1 MAKKESTIL
10 YHDQMAICRKH
21 LNTEQI
27 GRLMLALLE
36 FEEGGDPE
44 VDEDIAIAFEFMSLQ
59 ASIDREKYEE
69 RCRKN
74 RENGRLGGAP
84 KGNQNAKKQ
93 PKQPNAKKNNPNDND
108 NDNDNDNEAGLI
120 QATSAGLSAD
130 QSFSSFGEYDNVEL
144 TNDQRQEL
152 ADRFERSWALID
164 EVSDWIRNAKNH
176 VPDHYGLCIR
186 WAKKAGWP
194 KRRKEKPPDPIVV
207 ADPLDPEEQERMV
220 AQMRERVNGMFT
232 GS

>member
-44 VDEDIAIAFEFMSLQ
+44 VEEDIAIAFEFMSLQ
-59 ASIDREKYEE
+59 ASIDREKYEKKCE
-69 RCRKN
+69 TNRRNGQLGGRPRKN
-74 RENGRLGGAP
+74 PRKANGFF
-84 KGNQNAKKQ
+84 Q
-93 PKQPNAKKNNPNDND
+93 NPNE
-108 NDNDNDNEAGLI
+108 NDNDNDNENEAGLS
-120 QATSAGLSAD
+120 QETSAGSSAD

-152 ADRFERSWALID
+152 ADRFERSGALID
-164 EVSDWIRNAKNH
+164 EVSDWIHNAKNH

-194 KRRKEKPPDPIVV
+194 KRRKEKPPERIVIEDPISETDQKRLV
-207 ADPLDPEEQERMV
+207 ADMKSRLNAAIAGV
-220 AQMRERVNGMFT
+220 
-232 GS
+232 

>member
-21 LNTEQI
+21 FNTEQI

-59 ASIDREKYEE
+59 ASIDREKYEKKCE
-69 RCRKN
+69 TNRRNGQLGGRPRKN
-74 RENGRLGGAP
+74 PRKANGFF
-84 KGNQNAKKQ
+84 Q
-93 PKQPNAKKNNPNDND
+93 NPNDND
-108 NDNDNDNEAGLI
+108 NENENDNENDNENEAGLS
-120 QATSAGLSAD
+120 QETSAGFSAD

-152 ADRFERSWALID
+152 ADRFERSGALID
-164 EVSDWIRNAKNH
+164 EVSDWIHNAKNH

-194 KRRKEKPPDPIVV
+194 KRRQIEPSEPIVIS
-207 ADPLDPEEQERMV
+207 DPLDPDEQERMV
-220 AQMRERVNGMFT
+220 AQMRKTVGGMFT

>member
-44 VDEDIAIAFEFMSLQ
+44 VEEDIAIAFEFMSLQ

-74 RENGRLGGAP
+74 RENGKLGGRP
-84 KGNQNAKKQ
+84 R
-93 PKQPNAKKNNPNDND
+93 KNPRKANGFFQNPNDND
-108 NDNDNDNEAGLI
+108 NENENEAGLS
-120 QATSAGLSAD
+120 QETSAGSSAD

-152 ADRFERSWALID
+152 ADRFERSGALID
-164 EVSDWIRNAKNH
+164 EVSDWIHNAKNH

-194 KRRKEKPPDPIVV
+194 KRRKEKPPEPIVI

-220 AQMRERVNGMFT
+220 AQMRKTVGGMFT